1 MKKKIILFQLMITAI
16 TSAVYADVK
25 LPSQCEVAMP
35 QILYD
40 GTILSSNIIDTLV
53 NSAKYYNTNE
63 SSYNKRHWVVYSDR
77 NNNNTYSM
85 PSTASDVNTVLQFGE
100 PLRVA
105 KVENGLALVY
115 SEPRVSTVYP
125 LISSEAISKG
135 WIPLNKLLLWS
146 SALTNDIGVYRK
158 TYLTSPLSQET
169 TEEQTKEICFNPEQ
183 PTEFKT
189 MTTSSEIFYTIKQGE
204 NGYCLVSNK
213 PVITE
218 ANGLTSLCGWI
229 KEEKLI
235 QYDSRIYL
243 EPNWDNAVVE
253 KFAKA
258 GEQAVF
264 YSDLE
269 LSQMVETFSF
279 GETKNEKN
287 SDSYRISPQKPHY
300 PILREGKNQYQ
311 LYSFKTN
318 TTIIDA
324 TEIEG
329 VVEARAAQKNAL
341 EKVGNLNLIIVIDGT
356 KGMDKY
362 FKATKTAINMAAVAL
377 KEKKNL
383 QVGLVIYRDYADGDD
398 GLVEYLPLLDYNDE
412 LLSDYFK
419 DGGEYGIKSAATD
432 KTNEDALFVGLE
444 YALDKKAM
452 FYDSVSN
459 NLFIIVSNCGNSLTD
474 TNSITQE
481 DIIERMEENNI
492 DIVSFQVRKN
502 KGEAWT
508 LFDTQ
513 IRDIYTNTVAERY
526 VSMGDTLACI
536 KDTTYGFDVVPSDSA
551 YLYHMASYRYNDS
564 GIDIDT
570 TIYKAMM
577 VERIMTYN
585 DIIDRRKQALLKE
598 SALQSDTIRAD
609 SIYAV
614 SVLGENNYNLMDLQS
629 VSTSHTYHYLVNT
642 PKSSAD
648 GNNYWTKVALLSY
661 SEVISIIDK
670 LMDIERS
677 YTDRELLYNKIR
689 ELILPL
695 LPEDERKSINN
706 IRYQQALAMLQGL
719 EPDLYALEG
728 PELWQLTD
736 FRYIPNEEYR
746 RMETTFK
753 AKLRNLRNI
762 ITGKNYPFSWIN
774 NGVEHYWLPLDQ
786 FVF

>member
-1 MKKKIILFQLMITAI
+1 M
-16 TSAVYADVK
+16 
-25 LPSQCEVAMP
+25 
-35 QILYD
+35 
-40 GTILSSNIIDTLV
+40 
-53 NSAKYYNTNE
+53 
-63 SSYNKRHWVVYSDR
+63 
-77 NNNNTYSM
+77 
-85 PSTASDVNTVLQFGE
+85 
-100 PLRVA
+100 
-105 KVENGLALVY
+105 
-115 SEPRVSTVYP
+115 
-125 LISSEAISKG
+125 
-135 WIPLNKLLLWS
+135 
-146 SALTNDIGVYRK
+146 
-158 TYLTSPLSQET
+158 
-169 TEEQTKEICFNPEQ
+169 
-183 PTEFKT
+183 
-189 MTTSSEIFYTIKQGE
+189 
-204 NGYCLVSNK
+204 
-213 PVITE
+213 
-218 ANGLTSLCGWI
+218 
-229 KEEKLI
+229 
-235 QYDSRIYL
+235 
-243 EPNWDNAVVE
+243 
-253 KFAKA
+253 
-258 GEQAVF
+258 
-264 YSDLE
+264 
-269 LSQMVETFSF
+269 
-279 GETKNEKN
+279 
-287 SDSYRISPQKPHY
+287 
-300 PILREGKNQYQ
+300 
-311 LYSFKTN
+311 
-318 TTIIDA
+318 
-324 TEIEG
+324 
-329 VVEARAAQKNAL
+329 
-341 EKVGNLNLIIVIDGT
+341 
-356 KGMDKY
+356 
-362 FKATKTAINMAAVAL
+362 
-377 KEKKNL
+377 
-383 QVGLVIYRDYADGDD
+383 
-398 GLVEYLPLLDYNDE
+398 
-412 LLSDYFK
+412 
-419 DGGEYGIKSAATD
+419 
-432 KTNEDALFVGLE
+432 
-444 YALDKKAM
+444 
-452 FYDSVSN
+452 
-459 NLFIIVSNCGNSLTD
+459 
-474 TNSITQE
+474 
-481 DIIERMEENNI
+481 
-492 DIVSFQVRKN
+492 
-502 KGEAWT
+502 
-508 LFDTQ
+508 
-513 IRDIYTNTVAERY
+513 AERY
-526 VSMGDTLACI
+526 ASMGDTLACI

-677 YTDRELLYNKIR
+677 YTERELLYNKIR